1 MTEIVRIREEHLD
14 EIAEIEKAVF
24 REPWSASALK
34 FLLGDGAVGFAV
46 TEDGKVCA
54 YGSMAI
60 VLDEGQILNIA
71 TRPDK
76 KRQGHATR
84 VLIKLIEHAR
94 ENSLSLMTL
103 EVRESNFA
111 ARELY
116 QKHGFAEIG
125 RRKNFYKLPTEDAI
139 LMGIDL

>member
-1 MTEIVRIREEHLD
+1 M
-14 EIAEIEKAVF
+14 IENG
-24 REPWSASALK
+24 E
-34 FLLGDGAVGFAV
+34 
-46 TEDGKVCA
+46 VCA
-54 YGSMAI
+54 YGGMAV

-94 ENSLSLMTL
+94 ENGLTLITL
-103 EVRESNFA
+103 EVRESNLA

-116 QKHGFAEIG
+116 SKHGFCEIG